1 MLVSALVATLVGFGL
16 LVVAL
21 VTGTL
26 WLAIACIVVCVL
38 GALLLVA
45 DVLGLG
51 PTLARLRPRLPA
63 RRELPAT
70 ATDESSVLAGSD
82 PGTETT
88 TEMPRVVDEPVPDLS
103 TDHLEP
109 PARPTPEDVDH
120 DTPSEDA
127 RVASAYAAAHH
138 GRHESPDDEP
148 VDTHAHVRRDT
159 DPPATMPWLTPARP
173 RRHTRHSGDIDAE
186 PAAITETQSDTAVE
200 ETPPR
205 RHRHAAD

>member
-38 GALLLVA
+38 GALLLLA
-45 DVLGLG
+45 DILGLG
-51 PTLARLRPRLPA
+51 PTIARLRPRLPA
-63 RRELPAT
+63 RRNPRADATGDTPALTGDDPDT
-70 ATDESSVLAGSD
+70 AI
-82 PGTETT
+82 T

-103 TDHLEP
+103 TDHAEP
-109 PARPTPEDVDH
+109 SRDPVPVDVTADA
-120 DTPSEDA
+120 PSDA
-127 RVASAYAAAHH
+127 QVAAAYAAAHH

-148 VDTHAHVRRDT
+148 VDTHAHVRRDA
-159 DPPATMPWLTPARP
+159 DPPSTMPWLTPATP
-173 RRHTRHSGDIDAE
+173 RRPTRHSGDTDTDPVAGGDPVSDA
-186 PAAITETQSDTAVE
+186 DTA
-200 ETPPR
+200 TPR